1 MLVPPSHFLSLA
13 NTPVSGL
20 KPFPFR
26 THQLLFRGASRP
38 GAPGLLTQP
47 WTCPTR
53 SPLQS
58 WTWLICL
65 PQNASLRQNF
75 MQSATKGLLAL
86 QKGARPPPPPPLQFS
101 YFFLLLLC
109 TRGIPLDPR
118 QPGAAPAAPGGSH
131 HFHPALHSR
140 ERIPAP
146 AWGPAWGS
154 LLPMCGEG
162 WATASRTR

>member
-26 THQLLFRGASRP
+26 THQLPFRRASRP

-47 WTCPTR
+47 WTCSTR
-53 SPLQS
+53 SLLQP
-58 WTWLICL
+58 WAWLIRL
-65 PQNASLRQNF
+65 PQNASLRKNF

-86 QKGARPPPPPPLQFS
+86 QKGARPPPPLLQFS
-101 YFFLLLLC
+101 YFSPLPLC
-109 TRGIPLDPR
+109 TRGILLDPR
-118 QPGAAPAAPGGSH
+118 QPGAAPAARGGSY

-140 ERIPAP
+140 ERTPAP
-146 AWGPAWGS
+146 AWGPAWGP
-154 LLPMCGEG
+154 LLPMRGEG